1 MSCTTI
7 YLNNVEPYL
16 KQWFIHEQGG
26 EYPVNLV
33 RGSIESNMLF
43 QFLINKKTEEPPIID
58 DRTLAINIPSFKKR
72 DPRTYNY
79 LPPMAKVALHKC
91 IKNRFDVQMWND
103 LHQFSNLGMQ
113 IDDLIYAWMEKHGI
127 ELSET
132 NWNAIAKRYQRKR
145 KTYLN
150 NIVQKNARLR
160 AKKFTMSSPSSL
172 SSLSSSEEDL
182 ESSES

>member
-1 MSCTTI
+1 MTI
-7 YLNNVEPYL
+7 YINNVEPYL

-26 EYPVNLV
+26 EYPVNLS
-33 RGSIESNMLF
+33 RGSVESNMLF
-43 QFLINKKTEEPPIID
+43 LFLANKKAEESPVID
-58 DRTLAINIPSFKKR
+58 ERTLAINIPSYKKK
-72 DPRTYNY
+72 DPRTYNH

-127 ELSET
+127 ELTET

-145 KTYLN
+145 KAYLDYN
-150 NIVQKNARLR
+150 SKKNARLQ
-160 AKKFTMSSPSSL
+160 AKKVSISEMSEMSAL
-172 SSLSSSEEDL
+172 SEMSANQDSED
-182 ESSES
+182 

>member
-58 DRTLAINIPSFKKR
+58 ERTLAINIPSFRLWQKWLFISVSKIASMCR
-72 DPRTYNY
+72 CGTTYINSATSACK
-79 LPPMAKVALHKC
+79 LMT
-91 IKNRFDVQMWND
+91 
-103 LHQFSNLGMQ
+103 
-113 IDDLIYAWMEKHGI
+113 
-127 ELSET
+127 LSMRGWKST
-132 NWNAIAKRYQRKR
+132 A
-145 KTYLN
+145 
-150 NIVQKNARLR
+150 
-160 AKKFTMSSPSSL
+160 
-172 SSLSSSEEDL
+172 
-182 ESSES
+182 

>member
-1 MSCTTI
+1 MSSTVI

-26 EYPVNLV
+26 DYPVNLG
-33 RGSIESNMLF
+33 RGSVESDMLF

-58 DRTLAINIPSFKKR
+58 ERTLAINIPSFKKR
-72 DPRTYNY
+72 DPRTYNH

-160 AKKFTMSSPSSL
+160 SKKVCESSQSSS
-172 SSLSSSEEDL
+172 SSLSSSEKDL